1 MTVKTVK
8 TPLLSTGRGNN
19 LIEIKQPRRSRNSR
33 GAFLDYRQMGPQQQH
48 QQRPFQT
55 QPQRQL
61 RQRRIEYPPFPSD
74 VLCESCRIIIVRP
87 GALRRSCAALLHRRL
102 QPYGCSLRS
111 ELSCHFSQQ
120 QPDSFAHVSFIP
132 PQASSPSSAKTL
144 AINLTTS
151 SIHPPLKQ
159 PQKNKVQHTV
169 ERRRHQAPQ

>member
-87 GALRRSCAALLHRRL
+87 GALRRSCVRH
-102 QPYGCSLRS
+102 C
-111 ELSCHFSQQ
+111 
-120 QPDSFAHVSFIP
+120 FI
-132 PQASSPSSAKTL
+132 AVSSPTAVACGQSFPAILVSSSLTL
-144 AINLTTS
+144 L
-151 SIHPPLKQ
+151 PMFPLFRPKPLPDL
-159 PQKNKVQHTV
+159 PQ
-169 ERRRHQAPQ
+169 RLPR